1 MLPRSLSDEEK
12 LQTRLA
18 LRFHPV
24 SEAPKIDREQRRIDL
39 AQRHDEIMAMLAAE
53 EEAYMRMADRAATAI
68 LLQKEYAKMNT
79 ELEPVPPPQAN
90 LLAVIT
96 TAARDPGT
104 NAEKMQ
110 QLLDMAERMMKFQAE
125 RQFSNAMRLCQ
136 EQIGPI
142 AKDAENSHTGSVYAK
157 LESIDAAIRPVYTA
171 NGFVMSFSSAPAR
184 QENAV
189 RVTCDVRHSSGHTV
203 QYELEGALDT
213 SGPKGT
219 TTKTP
224 LHGLGSTLSHL
235 KRWLTLMIWNVS
247 LTDPRAYV
255 TKEQAAKIREMLDAS
270 GVLED
275 AGRMTRF
282 LQFAQA
288 ASVENISPT
297 RYNTVMKTL
306 SKAAELH
313 ARNGHP

>member
-68 LLQKEYAKMNT
+68 LLRKEYAKMNM
-79 ELEPVPPPQAN
+79 ELEPVQPDE
-90 LLAVIT
+90 LLAAIT
-96 TAARDPGT
+96 GAARDPSVEP
-104 NAEKMQ
+104 EKFQ
-110 QLLDMAERMMKFQAE
+110 RLLETAERVAKFIRE
-125 RQFSNAMRLCQ
+125 REFNESMRMCQ
-136 EQIGPI
+136 QEIAPI
-142 AKDAENSHTGSVYAK
+142 AKDTENSHTGTLYAK
-157 LESIDAAIRPVYTA
+157 LESIDAAIRPVYTSR
-171 NGFVMSFSSAPAR
+171 GFVMSFGSAPAKA
-184 QENAV
+184 EHAV

-213 SGPKGT
+213 SGPKGSS
-219 TTKTP
+219 TKTP

-235 KRWLTLMIWNVS
+235 KRWLTLMIWNVT
-247 LTDPRAYV
+247 LTDARAYV

-270 GVLED
+270 GVLGD

-282 LQFAQA
+282 LEFAQA

-313 ARNGHP
+313 ARNGHPA